1 MNSLAFRFERED
13 EWHGKL
19 FATVSA
25 DGFAGEGGAWLNTD
39 QLREFGQRLS
49 AFPLVKEDPPS
60 ISSGFGANA
69 DSLEQVHVSISLHP
83 HNARGAVRATVEL
96 ATEVWN
102 GEEADLACSAT
113 VRFLVTYGDLARFGP
128 EFLDL
133 IDGRAVSATL
143 QSSAE

>member
-19 FATVSA
+19 FASVSA
-25 DGFAGEGGAWLNTD
+25 DGFAGEGGAWFNTD
-39 QLREFGQRLS
+39 QLREFGQRVS
-49 AFPLVKEDPPS
+49 VFPLPKEDAPS
-60 ISSGFGANA
+60 IASGFGASA
-69 DSLEQVHVSISLHP
+69 DSPEQVHVSISFHP
-83 HNARGAVRATVEL
+83 HNARGAVRVRVQL

-102 GEEADLACSAT
+102 GEEADLACST
-113 VRFLVTYGDLARFGP
+113 IVRFLVTYGDLARFGP

-133 IDGRAVSATL
+133 VDGKAMSATL